1 MDKKWDLIKL
11 RERFHPLNAPPYE
24 PKDVRQVAGKFY
36 SLRKASSLQLQATQ
50 YSNAWKTNRW
60 DDVLRP
66 PVVAGA
72 PRVYV
77 DAVAFWDR
85 DNIKREFPLIREI
98 ALYYLSVPLS
108 TACVERTF
116 SLLHIMDDDTRMA
129 MGDALLE
136 NELFVRCH
144 RKALEEKLGFLIAEL
159 REVQG
164 LTLHTP

>member
-1 MDKKWDLIKL
+1 M
-11 RERFHPLNAPPYE
+11 
-24 PKDVRQVAGKFY
+24 
-36 SLRKASSLQLQATQ
+36 
-50 YSNAWKTNRW
+50 
-60 DDVLRP
+60 
-66 PVVAGA
+66 
-72 PRVYV
+72 
-77 DAVAFWDR
+77 
-85 DNIKREFPLIREI
+85 
-98 ALYYLSVPLS
+98 YYLSVPLS

-116 SLLHIMDDDTRMA
+116 FLLHIMDDDTRMA